1 MQPCGFK
8 SHFPYLLLLNF
19 DTMCLERSLKDNP
32 LKIADV
38 DIVCYKGV
46 QVPYEKWF
54 KFKTWWMRKLKRFK
68 DYQTY
73 FTADSITLGEIFIA
87 RPVLS
92 EEDLH
97 IFDRNKDFIE
107 GGFIHSFKNK
117 KDAIEFAK
125 HRSHVDVV
133 KCIIPAG
140 TYYFEGLNNGDTP
153 GYVSTQIKYVKVI
166 Y

>member
-1 MQPCGFK
+1 
-8 SHFPYLLLLNF
+8 
-19 DTMCLERSLKDNP
+19 MCLERDRNKNP
-32 LKIADV
+32 LKVAKV

-54 KFKTWWMRKLKRFK
+54 KFKTWWLRKLRRFK

-73 FTADSITLGEIFIA
+73 FSGDSITLGEIFVA
-87 RPVLS
+87 QPVLS

-97 IFDRNKDFIE
+97 IFDLNKDFIE
-107 GGFIHSFKNK
+107 EGFVHSFKNK
-117 KDAIEFAK
+117 RDAIEFAK
-125 HRSHVDVV
+125 DRCYVDVV
-133 KCIIPAG
+133 ECIIPAG
-140 TYYFEGLNNGDTP
+140 TYYFEGMNNSETE